1 MSEAFQLTIDGDLAR
16 RLETAAANAGV
27 ARDAYARDLLN
38 QQLFDYDAY
47 TWHGD
52 DPRTTP
58 TSVEET
64 SGTPWSEAE
73 PWLRAQLASLLTEQ
87 K

>member
-16 RLETAAANAGV
+16 RLAAAAANAGV

-58 TSVEET
+58 TSIEET
-64 SGTPWSEAE
+64 SGTPWSEVE
-73 PWLRAQLASLLTEQ
+73 PRLRAKLAQLLADRE
-87 K
+87 